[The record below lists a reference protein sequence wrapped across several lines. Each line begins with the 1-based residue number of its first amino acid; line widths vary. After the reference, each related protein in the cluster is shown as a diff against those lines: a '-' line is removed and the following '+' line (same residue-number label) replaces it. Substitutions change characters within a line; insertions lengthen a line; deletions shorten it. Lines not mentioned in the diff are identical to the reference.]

1 MISEKKLLTVQDIEA
16 QSAIELPS
24 RENLALLSVVIAGVL
39 NNNTVNVSIP
49 IQNNKVCVQ
58 VCAVIAALNS
68 QIGNTLTCTVAG

>member
-49 IQNNKVCVQ
+49 IQNNKVGVQ
-58 VCAVIAALNS
+58 VCAVIAALNT
-68 QIGNTLTCTVAG
+68 QAGTTLTCQVTG